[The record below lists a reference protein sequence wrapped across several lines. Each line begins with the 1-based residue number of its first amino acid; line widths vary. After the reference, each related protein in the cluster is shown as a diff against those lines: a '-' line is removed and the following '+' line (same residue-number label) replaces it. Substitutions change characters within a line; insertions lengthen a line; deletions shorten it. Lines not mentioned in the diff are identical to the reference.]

1 MHLIFLPK
9 NLVKKEREMKNDYL
23 FEGVRQLKGI
33 IAAFQNELAG
43 LLWVDTLEARQREKV
58 LVNAICA
65 HMQAVDKLEAMMA
78 E

>member
-1 MHLIFLPK
+1 M
-9 NLVKKEREMKNDYL
+9 NDYL

-43 LLWVDTLEARQREKV
+43 LLWINTLEARKREQV
-58 LVNAICA
+58 LITAICA

>member
-1 MHLIFLPK
+1 M
-9 NLVKKEREMKNDYL
+9 NDYL

-43 LLWVDTLEARQREKV
+43 LLWVNTLEARQRERV

-78 E
+78 EAMMAE